1 MAPPPVRQIEEH
13 FRNWVSI
20 DDDDVQTVQIRTEI
34 EITEELVLVIQ
45 NNDGLVVEVSDNDN
59 DNDQPEEATPSA
71 AEMQECLCQL
81 APWLDRT
88 KFQKTDMFSAMKAEV
103 NDHLRKIF
111 PLRQTSLHRFFMLFT
126 PKGEAGSAAV

>member
-1 MAPPPVRQIEEH
+1 MAPPPVRQIEEQ

-20 DDDDVQTVQIRTEI
+20 DDDDVQTVQICTEI
-34 EITEELVLVIQ
+34 EFTEELVLVIQ

-59 DNDQPEEATPSA
+59 DQPEQATPSA

-103 NDHLRKIF
+103 NDHLKKIF